1 LGRQSRPG
9 LPDQQRK
16 YQPGRLNYFKLYV
29 QKEKFMKKS
38 EFVFCSLLFTLFA
51 VSTAFSQDGPKG
63 KSGEVLYKQ
72 YCAGCH
78 PKGGNVIKS
87 DKVLKGSSYLK
98 DEQKFAAWLRKPV
111 QPMPPFPPAKISDAE
126 AKDLLT
132 YILEQLKGDWK

>member
-1 LGRQSRPG
+1 
-9 LPDQQRK
+9 
-16 YQPGRLNYFKLYV
+16 
-29 QKEKFMKKS
+29 MKKFGCVLC
-38 EFVFCSLLFTLFA
+38 FVLFLFSNSIVFA
-51 VSTAFSQDGPKG
+51 QNESKG
-63 KSGEVLYKQ
+63 KSGEALYKQ

-87 DKVLKGSSYLK
+87 NSVLKGSPYLK
-98 DEQKFAAWLRKPV
+98 NEQKFAAWLRKPV